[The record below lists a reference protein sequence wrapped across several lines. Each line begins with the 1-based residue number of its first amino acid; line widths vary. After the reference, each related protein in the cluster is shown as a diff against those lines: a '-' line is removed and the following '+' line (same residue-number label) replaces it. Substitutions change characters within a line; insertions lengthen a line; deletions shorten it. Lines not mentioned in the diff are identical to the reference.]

1 MRYAHGP
8 HRRLPVAVRFA
19 LVILALAAIAYP
31 FRLPPASQ
39 AKSNDFYKT
48 DGSGTARILKDAA
61 GTLNCDIAGA
71 GGVLHVDA
79 RVEVPDIEH
88 VPVLRASQG
97 GIDVETVQ
105 DALGLNADTAEVAE
119 DNIESYAFMGYD
131 VGYQLIWY
139 DNGSLDI
146 NESGKFKAYLYAPGR
161 VYDVAEIMAMLRAAG
176 LLAGDVQAVCMDEG
190 ATMLLRPIYEQL
202 PVSNTFAFDSY
213 TAYPNNGVSFVVEQ
227 RMDGMQLSI
236 EGRALGDAQ
245 VVWDSARVISPEDA
259 LNALAAH
266 CQRDETVERIVLAY
280 HVRTIYADPFNV
292 LLYPVWEIYA
302 QSTGPLNASIVNA
315 ITDQVEQSLLAADI

>member
-8 HRRLPVAVRFA
+8 HRRMPAAVRFA

-31 FRLPPASQ
+31 FRLPPVSQ

-61 GTLNCDIAGA
+61 GTLTCDIAGA

-79 RVEVPDIEH
+79 RVEVPDVEN

-97 GIDVETVQ
+97 GIDVEKIQ
-105 DALGLNADTAEVAE
+105 DALGLNADTVEIAEE
-119 DNIESYAFMGYD
+119 NIEIYEYMMYDIGYK
-131 VGYQLIWY
+131 LMWY

-146 NESGKFKAYLYAPGR
+146 NESGKLKAYLYEPGR
-161 VYDVAEIMAMLRAAG
+161 VYDVDEIVAMLRAAG
-176 LLAGDVQAVCMDEG
+176 LLAGDVQTLCVDEG

-213 TAYPNNGVSFVVEQ
+213 TGYPNYGVSFVVEQ

-236 EGRALGDAQ
+236 DGRALGEAQ
-245 VVWDSARVISPEDA
+245 VVWDSARVIPPEDA
-259 LNALAAH
+259 LNALTAH

-302 QSTGPLNASIVNA
+302 QSTGALDASIVNA
-315 ITDQVEQSLLAADI
+315 ITGEVEQSLLSDDI